1 MKIPLENIFL
11 AGVFIANSGIYNYE
25 FSVITA
31 FKQPRIQIRLH
42 MFSQRGEVLEIFD
55 GQ

>member
-1 MKIPLENIFL
+1 MKIPLENILL

-25 FSVITA
+25 FSVIAA
-31 FKQPRIQIRLH
+31 FKQHRIQICLR
-42 MFSQRGEVLEIFD
+42 MFSQREKLLEIFD